1 MPTALLAGAFGQANP
16 GDEALL
22 EAFVAALPGWDAVA
36 TSHRPVET
44 RSRHGCDAVSSH
56 ERAAVARAA
65 RRADVVVFAGGTVF
79 KHLHPSTERRPLG
92 LLAGAGALA
101 AGARAAGTRV
111 ALVGVGADH
120 LRTPTARHLARSV
133 VRRSQLTVLR
143 DEDSAAALAAAGVPV
158 PFRVGADQAWTLV
171 AGDGDATGRR
181 RRDAVVVALSHLA
194 TRHPDTAGEV
204 ARALRPLAAS
214 GLEIHLQ
221 PWQGDAAGRD
231 HLLAGALAAQLG
243 ACARIVG
250 PPATLSAARRQ
261 FGEVRAVVGFR
272 FHALVA
278 AAAAGT
284 PFVAVAHEPKLAAI
298 GRRFDQPVLD
308 PSPGMEALPQCLA
321 AALGGRPPSA
331 AVARSQ
337 VAAAEEGFRLLR
349 LVATGGHL
357 EDLDTLTGLPLVPE
371 VAAR

>member
-36 TSHRPVET
+36 TSQRPVET

-56 ERAAVARAA
+56 EPAAVARAA

-79 KHLHPSTERRPLG
+79 KHLHPSTDRRPLG

-101 AGARAAGTRV
+101 VGARAAGTRV

-120 LRTPTARHLARSV
+120 LRTPMARRLARGV

-143 DEDSAAALAAAGVPV
+143 DEDSAAALAAAGAPV
-158 PFRVGADQAWTLV
+158 PFRVGADPAWTLV
-171 AGDGDATGRR
+171 GGGRDATGRR
-181 RRDAVVVALSHLA
+181 RRDVVVVALSHLA
-194 TRHPDTAGEV
+194 IRRPDTAGEV

-214 GLEIHLQ
+214 GFEVHLQ
-221 PWQGDAAGRD
+221 PWQDDAAGRD
-231 HLLAGALAAQLG
+231 HLLAGALAARLG
-243 ACARIVG
+243 GGTRIVG

-261 FGEVRAVVGFR
+261 FGEARAVVGFR
-272 FHALVA
+272 FHAVVA

-284 PFVAVAHEPKLAAI
+284 PFVAVAHEPKLAAL
-298 GRRFDQPVLD
+298 GRRFEQPVLD
-308 PSPGMEALPQCLA
+308 PSAGMGALPQCLA
-321 AALGGRPPSA
+321 AALGGRRPSA

>member
-79 KHLHPSTERRPLG
+79 KHLHPSTERRSLG

-120 LRTPTARHLARSV
+120 LRTPMARRLARSV

-143 DEDSAAALAAAGVPV
+143 DEDSAAALAAAGAPV
-158 PFRVGADQAWTLV
+158 PFRVGADPAWTLV
-171 AGDGDATGRR
+171 GGDGDAAGHR
-181 RRDAVVVALSHLA
+181 RRDVVVVALSHLA
-194 TRHPDTAGEV
+194 TRRPDMAGEV

-214 GLEIHLQ
+214 GFEIHLQ

-231 HLLAGALAAQLG
+231 HLLAGALAAELG
-243 ACARIVG
+243 AGARIVG

-308 PSPGMEALPQCLA
+308 PSPGMGALPQCLA
-321 AALGGRPPSA
+321 AALGGRRPSA

-337 VAAAEEGFRLLR
+337 VAAAAEGFRLLR